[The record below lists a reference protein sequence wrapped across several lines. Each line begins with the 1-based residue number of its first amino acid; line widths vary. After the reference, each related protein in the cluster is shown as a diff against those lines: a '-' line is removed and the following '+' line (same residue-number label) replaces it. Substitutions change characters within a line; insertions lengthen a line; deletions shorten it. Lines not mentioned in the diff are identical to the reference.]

1 MRPQDAN
8 DLLRDLT
15 EEATRLRDP
24 AELQFVGGDPEADAR
39 SAAALT
45 AQLEGVPAL
54 RAQAPALAEASGRE
68 VDDVLAVVGGY
79 GDATAEALE
88 RVRAGRAPDAERRVQ
103 HAPRDAEPGSTVGRG
118 AGTGGAGMGSNEPTR
133 PSLGLPV
140 LVAVVVLV
148 VAVVVVALL
157 L

>member
-8 DLLRDLT
+8 DLLQALA

-24 AELQFVGGDPEADAR
+24 AELQFVGGDPDADAR

-54 RAQAPALAEASGRE
+54 RAQAPVLAEASGRE
-68 VDDVLAVVGGY
+68 VDDVLAVVRGY
-79 GDATAEALE
+79 ADATTEALE
-88 RVRAGRAPDAERRVQ
+88 RVRAGRAPEAERRVQ
-103 HAPRDAEPGSTVGRG
+103 HAPRDAEPASTVG
-118 AGTGGAGMGSNEPTR
+118 GGAGMGSNEPTR

>member
-1 MRPQDAN
+1 MRPQDAT
-8 DLLRDLT
+8 DLLQALA
-15 EEATRLRDP
+15 EETTRLRDP

-39 SAAALT
+39 SAAALA

-54 RAQAPALAEASGRE
+54 RTQAPALAEASGRE
-68 VDDVLAVVGGY
+68 VDDVLVVVGGY
-79 GDATAEALE
+79 ADATAEALE
-88 RVRAGRAPDAERRVQ
+88 RVRAGRAPEAERRVQ
-103 HAPRDAEPGSTVGRG
+103 HAPRDAESTSTV
-118 AGTGGAGMGSNEPTR
+118 TGGAGMGSNEPTR

-140 LVAVVVLV
+140 LVAVAVLV